1 MSWSA
6 IWYFSRVLLTSSL
19 HFETRSCN
27 FFSWNYEKRREVLL
41 LNSKNVSQVTL
52 SNWLKCGDVS
62 EKQCGTLRIFSVF
75 QILREIS
82 FFTFHVTFEPWL
94 YIEASVITESI
105 SKPISDSVFGRWLRV
120 IIVQKKPYAWW
131 TSSINMAIV

>member
-27 FFSWNYEKRREVLL
+27 FFSWNYEKRRDVLL

-52 SNWLKCGDVS
+52 NIWLKCGDVS
-62 EKQCGTLRIFSVF
+62 ESQCGTLRIFSVF
-75 QILREIS
+75 QILLEII
-82 FFTFHVTFEPWL
+82 FFHFSRKHLSHDCILKQVL
-94 YIEASVITESI
+94 SQESI
-105 SKPISDSVFGRWLRV
+105 FKKPISDSVFGKWQRV
-120 IIVQKKPYAWW
+120 IMCKRNHKPGERQEQTWP
-131 TSSINMAIV
+131 